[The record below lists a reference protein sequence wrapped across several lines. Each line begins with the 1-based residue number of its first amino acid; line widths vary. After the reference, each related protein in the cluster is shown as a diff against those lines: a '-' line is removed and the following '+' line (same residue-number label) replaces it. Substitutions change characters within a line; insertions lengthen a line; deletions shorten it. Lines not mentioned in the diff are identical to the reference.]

1 MVAYVML
8 FAVMV
13 LLSVLFH
20 LASVFRLTI
29 PLAYALIVPTLFHG
43 WLEAN
48 RALGD
53 GIFYALLGLTVLS
66 WVVSLVK
73 KIRQI
78 IDRRREDKFS
88 RELFLQ
94 RIREARENG
103 EQAPDGSYNIR
114 MDDLWREV

>member
-13 LLSVLFH
+13 LLSVLFR

-29 PLAYALIVPTLFHG
+29 PLAYALIVPTLFHE
-43 WLEAN
+43 WYHAN
-48 RALGD
+48 QALGD
-53 GIFYALLGLTVLS
+53 GIGYALLALVALS
-66 WVVSLVK
+66 WVVSLVR

-78 IDRRREDKFS
+78 IDQRREDKFS
-88 RELFLQ
+88 RELFLL
-94 RIREARENG
+94 RMREARENG